1 LGKPSEAKTTMEV
14 QSPTDLTIVSDDCFA
29 LLEDGQ
35 VTYWSFDGLEKVG
48 PTPSQGDSII
58 LLESS
63 NGQIALVFASD
74 PDAVQLG
81 IVDGEGLI
89 SINVNATADP
99 GEDEILLA
107 QGLNVDLENATIT
120 DISFSD
126 NKLAATIDVNATT
139 RLVLLDTITGDSQ
152 LVSDH
157 KFAAYD
163 PHVNYGV
170 LMFSA
175 YTEIDP
181 INASDKYTDR
191 EIYIHDF
198 TTNLTKPLTADN
210 LDQWAP
216 MVLEDYYVYQ
226 QMNDDGVI
234 SVEVQAKE
242 PTLQQYS
249 SNILK
254 FGVILVI
261 ALAFIYIMQKQK
273 EANESSRHGIEHAS

>member
-1 LGKPSEAKTTMEV
+1 M
-14 QSPTDLTIVSDDCFA
+14 
-29 LLEDGQ
+29 
-35 VTYWSFDGLEKVG
+35 
-48 PTPSQGDSII
+48 
-58 LLESS
+58 
-63 NGQIALVFASD
+63 
-74 PDAVQLG
+74 
-81 IVDGEGLI
+81 I

-99 GEDEILLA
+99 GEDEILID

-181 INASDKYTDR
+181 LNASDKYTDR

-226 QMNDDGVI
+226 QMNDDGAI

-242 PTLQQYS
+242 PTLQPYS

-261 ALAFIYIMQKQK
+261 ALAFIYIMQKQR